1 MYCSDSLEYT
11 IRGDVVVVA
20 YTSLDV
26 TYGSILILIKCCRL
40 SVRAL

>member
-20 YTSLDV
+20 TAVDV
-26 TYGSILILIKCCRL
+26 ILIEGYRL
-40 SVRAL
+40 SAREVVGLL